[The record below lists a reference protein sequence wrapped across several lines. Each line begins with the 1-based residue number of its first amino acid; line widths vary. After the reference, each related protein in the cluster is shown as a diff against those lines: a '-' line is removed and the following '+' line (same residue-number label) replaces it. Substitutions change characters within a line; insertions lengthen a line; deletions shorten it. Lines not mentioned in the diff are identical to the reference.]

1 MVGTLLNINR
11 NKLLRNKTNKRY
23 SNYSQTRSFETHDGP
38 ELNNFLQ
45 YPMKHWKIHSTVDI
59 DWTTFDDFL
68 D

>member
-1 MVGTLLNINR
+1 MVGNLLNIYR
-11 NKLLRNKTNKRY
+11 NKLLRNKRY
-23 SNYSQTRSFETHDGP
+23 SNYSQTRSFETIDGP

-45 YPMKHWKIHSTVDI
+45 HPMKHWKIHSTVDI